1 MSIFRE
7 KERLFYSLKKPQIRS
22 EFQLNLWIEISFL
35 WADILK
41 LSLEANYDD
50 YLEKKW
56 GSSGLCVET
65 KPILIV
71 SSAK

>member
-22 EFQLNLWIEISFL
+22 EFQLNLWVEISFL
-35 WADILK
+35 WADIFK

-56 GSSGLCVET
+56 
-65 KPILIV
+65 
-71 SSAK
+71 